1 MASEKVKFKKQRRN
15 RSFVSLENLDAS
27 EVTVEAETEEQKAQ
41 AEVAQMASPLLKE
54 LHPTYILQKAYN
66 RTKEI
71 GSTTAMIGIQNGNKL
86 HLCNLGDSGFQIYRR
101 S

>member
-27 EVTVEAETEEQKAQ
+27 EVTVVVEAEEQKV
-41 AEVAQMASPLLKE
+41 EVAQIASPLLKE

-71 GSTTAMIGIQNGNKL
+71 GSSTAMVGI
-86 HLCNLGDSGFQIYRR
+86 
-101 S
+101 